1 MADEEARRR
10 RSDARR
16 RRRDD
21 TAGRENDA
29 VAEAPR
35 DEQESAPDGSP
46 ASTSGADSASLIR
59 TGAKVALVGA
69 VIGGVVAAARAGW
82 RSHDGVDEQGG
93 GKDEDKAGGRQP
105 RQERDESSEAASR
118 RQPQPD
124 DGEASAARPRR
135 QERDVS
141 APGSRRGGEKSAR
154 PEAVRAETEN
164 AKGRGESDD
173 EQAERHDDDHPAARL
188 ARRAIDQVAELTGRT
203 PDGVLG
209 LKKMDTGWNVTVAV
223 VEVPRIPSTTDV
235 LASYDVELDE
245 EGDVRAYRQIR
256 RYVRSQP
263 ENGGGE

>member
-1 MADEEARRR
+1 MADEEARGR

-21 TAGRENDA
+21 TAGREDDA
-29 VAEAPR
+29 VAEAPP
-35 DEQESAPDGSP
+35 DEQESAPDGSA

-69 VIGGVVAAARAGW
+69 VIGGVVAAARAW
-82 RSHDGVDEQGG
+82 RSHDDVDEQGG

-173 EQAERHDDDHPAARL
+173 EQAEPHDDDHPAARL

-245 EGDVRAYRQIR
+245 DGDVRAYRQIR

>member
-1 MADEEARRR
+1 MADEEARGR

-21 TAGRENDA
+21 TAGREDDA
-29 VAEAPR
+29 VAEAPP
-35 DEQESAPDGSP
+35 DEQESAPDGSA

-69 VIGGVVAAARAGW
+69 VIGGVVAAARAW
-82 RSHDGVDEQGG
+82 RSHDDVDEQGG

-105 RQERDESSEAASR
+105 RQERDESSDAASR
-118 RQPQPD
+118 RQPQPE

-245 EGDVRAYRQIR
+245 DGDVRAYRQIR